1 MKVTSFLP
9 SVLAAAGIAITSSFL
24 VPSSAQAF
32 GISFG
37 STSQSSN
44 NPATGASAFVD
55 FSFIQEG
62 NNVRL
67 GLDITNT
74 TGQSIFGAGATQS
87 KLTGVA
93 FDLLEGLSVVSNS
106 YIGSSFFP
114 TLLQNVNFTPF
125 SNQVGDFSV
134 GVADNGNF
142 EGGNANGALPQGGNT
157 FVSFLLSG
165 TNLVAAT
172 LESQFLAGFQNNT
185 LQAAVRFQQVNAGA
199 GSDKLLGG
207 TIVGGTTG
215 GGTTGGDT
223 TGGDTTGGDTTGGDT
238 TGGDTTGGDT
248 TGGDTT
254 GGDNGGGD
262 TTGGDTTGG
271 DTTGGDTTGGDTT
284 GGDTTGGDN
293 GGSTK
298 VPEPGT
304 VAALALMVGGLRVV
318 RRRKSN

>member
-9 SVLAAAGIAITSSFL
+9 SVLAAAGVAITSSFL
-24 VPSSAQAF
+24 MPSSAQAF
-32 GISFG
+32 GISFD

-55 FSFIQEG
+55 FSFTQSG
-62 NNVRL
+62 SNVLL

-93 FDLLEGLSVVSNS
+93 FDLLPGLSVVSNS
-106 YIGSSFFP
+106 YTGSSFFP

-125 SNQVGDFSV
+125 SNQVGNFSV
-134 GVADNGNF
+134 GVADNNNF

-165 TNLVAAT
+165 TNLVAGT

-207 TIVGGTTG
+207 TIIG
-215 GGTTGGDT
+215 GGDNGGDN
-223 TGGDTTGGDTTGGDT
+223 
-238 TGGDTTGGDT
+238 
-248 TGGDTT
+248 GGDTT
-254 GGDNGGGD
+254 GGDN
-262 TTGGDTTGG
+262 
-271 DTTGGDTTGGDTT
+271 